1 MIDKEIRHRAVVH
14 YKYFCS
20 SLRRV
25 SKIYNVSKSS
35 LHRWLKSSPK
45 SDRKV
50 RSRKSAFTAVQ
61 GFITTHMHH
70 HPFTTMEEL
79 ASAVHSACG
88 IRRSR
93 TTIGRY
99 RRQVGFTRKKA
110 FRVVNA
116 DPDLDRVST
125 FCSQHLQTPLGD
137 VVCIDEAG
145 FYIGDHPRMG
155 YASIGRRLNILHGR
169 QLRRSKFTLL
179 MAIKTTGV
187 VHFKVLDHNC
197 KKADFVEFI
206 KELPVPVGSALLMD
220 NIAFHRSSDT
230 VKAVQDKGCTQLF
243 IPPYSPRFNAIEN
256 VFGALKG
263 AYRKVTAA
271 MVQCHTRTS
280 IDYRQALEDTIHQF
294 INKDLT
300 AFMTRACRQS
310 EDALRALAVGAFVCH
325 EK

>member
-35 LHRWLKSSPK
+35 LQRWVKCSPK
-45 SDRKV
+45 TEGKA
-50 RSRKSAFTAVQ
+50 RSVRKSAFAAVQ
-61 GFITTHMHH
+61 GFITAHMHD

-88 IRRSR
+88 LRRSR

-110 FRVVNA
+110 FKVVNA
-116 DPDLDRVST
+116 EPDLDRVST
-125 FCSQHLQTPLGD
+125 FCRQHLQTPLGD

-155 YASIGRRLNILHGR
+155 YASIGRRLNIIHGR
-169 QLRRSKFTLL
+169 HLRRSKFTLL

-220 NIAFHRSSDT
+220 RPAPFCRVSKPTKLTLDRRSKGKRAVLKPAKVCTLTDPPRDT
-230 VKAVQDKGCTQLF
+230 EEQV
-243 IPPYSPRFNAIEN
+243 
-256 VFGALKG
+256 
-263 AYRKVTAA
+263 
-271 MVQCHTRTS
+271 
-280 IDYRQALEDTIHQF
+280 
-294 INKDLT
+294 
-300 AFMTRACRQS
+300 
-310 EDALRALAVGAFVCH
+310 
-325 EK
+325 